1 MKTAASS
8 PDEKSAFE
16 EVYDWVLRIPPGRVM
31 SYGQISRLMNERLS
45 AVAVGWAMRVCPHD
59 ERRIPWHR
67 VVNAQGGVS
76 TGKISAQTADLQR
89 RLLEAE
95 GVEFDA
101 AERLDMRRFQWTPA
115 DR

>member
-1 MKTAASS
+1 MKNAAS
-8 PDEKSAFE
+8 PPEKSVFE
-16 EVYDWVLRIPPGRVM
+16 EVYAWVLRIPPGRVM
-31 SYGQISRLMNERLS
+31 SYGQISRLMDERLS
-45 AVAVGWAMRVCPHD
+45 AVAVGWAMRVCPQD

-76 TGKISAQTADLQR
+76 TGKISVQTADLQR

-95 GVEFDA
+95 GVAFGPDDRFD
-101 AERLDMRRFQWTPA
+101 LKRFQWTPG